1 MGFRRLSFTER
12 RRRRL
17 AKKVDR
23 IDRLETRNTI
33 TEPISITGLLI
44 PAVSGLVR
52 LGIMHPY
59 GGSNALSGLKRAAE
73 TARQSG
79 MRRRQP
85 NRNSSRLAQADSRDS
100 IAPGRCRGRRFDRR
114 SSGIG
119 WNHQGRE
126 RQRVE

>member
-79 MRRRQP
+79 SPAATQ
-85 NRNSSRLAQADSRDS
+85 S
-100 IAPGRCRGRRFDRR
+100 
-114 SSGIG
+114 
-119 WNHQGRE
+119 
-126 RQRVE
+126 